1 MRLIVKDMLN
11 RTLANEVRKQ
21 IRIDFPLPED
31 KLVPT
36 VPPPQASVVSVMD
49 NDDLYVSVVS
59 GLNSAFGSHLLT
71 PDGYLLNNAMSNFYA
86 NLSLANAHVKAG
98 QRPLQFALPVIAM
111 ETNNRCGL
119 RIATGSSDA
128 ALLGQVLYNMIRFN
142 QTVTDV
148 IRIARIQSEA
158 QSLQVEMEGK

>member
-1 MRLIVKDMLN
+1 
-11 RTLANEVRKQ
+11 
-21 IRIDFPLPED
+21 
-31 KLVPT
+31 
-36 VPPPQASVVSVMD
+36 
-49 NDDLYVSVVS
+49 
-59 GLNSAFGSHLLT
+59 
-71 PDGYLLNNAMSNFYA
+71 MSNFYA